1 MTRRVLA
8 AVTATLALAT
18 ATTAVAATSALRTV
32 HRGQL
37 VALSLATPSHGSC
50 LAVITYQDGTQQNS
64 STVSPM
70 LGKVTWRVRI
80 PRRAALGVASWLARC
95 GVLWEKTGSWRV
107 VRAA

>member
-1 MTRRVLA
+1 MTRRVLTLLA
-8 AVTATLALAT
+8 AVLVLGT
-18 ATTAVAATSALRTV
+18 ATTALAASSAMRTV

-37 VALSLATPSHGSC
+37 VALTLATQSHGQC

-70 LGKVTWRVRI
+70 LGKVTWHVRI

-107 VRAA
+107 ARAA